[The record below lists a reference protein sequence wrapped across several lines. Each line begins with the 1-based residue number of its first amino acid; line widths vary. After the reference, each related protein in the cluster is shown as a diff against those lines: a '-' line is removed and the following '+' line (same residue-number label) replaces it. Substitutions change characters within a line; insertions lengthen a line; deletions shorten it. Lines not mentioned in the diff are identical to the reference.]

1 MKKEGQVPNFARNP
15 HRLAALWFLVLVVT
29 LANCSQAPAQNV
41 VTLVDYTN
49 VWRYLDTGADPGPD
63 WASTN
68 YNDSAW
74 PAGPGPLGVEP
85 GIPYQYP
92 LRIGTPLTLGSPST
106 PAHYF
111 RAQFH
116 FDATNFG
123 PALQL
128 RAELF
133 VDDGCV
139 IFLNG
144 TEVGRLRVPAGQTFS
159 TFASDFQHSE
169 GTNEVMTLNPALL
182 LTGTNVIAVEVHNLQ
197 ANSSDIFLGLRLRT
211 ERLAPVTFL
220 RQPAGFTGQVGKSG
234 ALSVETTGGGV
245 NHQWFRD
252 DQPIANA
259 TNATL
264 PLSPL
269 QTNQAGLY
277 WVVTSNA
284 LGAVQSES
292 ALVNVR
298 PDVRGPRVITGYLTS
313 FGTSMRII
321 LGFDEL
327 LFPASAN
334 QKTNYQ
340 VTKVETQGSEAPGML
355 IYNGGNVVLQGFS
368 SGFLAPGFTYL
379 ITINRVRDISPATNI
394 IAPDSQ
400 IIASGLETNSFVGSN
415 AVWHYHA
422 SLLDD
427 PSAAVARWFDPN
439 FQENA
444 FWQQGPAPF
453 FGSLNAGGATG
464 IFTVVPF
471 QAHRTLLRVPFLWP
485 SNAPA
490 SNALDFVI
498 SADSGVVLY
507 LNGIEIS
514 RDNLP
519 AAPVALDVNTRA
531 FTGFVTNLA
540 RSVTVTNLLPG
551 WTNWLAAAVHQRAS
565 VSAQVSDDDT
575 NLFFQVT
582 MKAGYPVS
590 PPVPA
595 LPEPPVLNLIRLNSS
610 QAQLSWTGPGFALEG
625 TTNAANPQPGPWF
638 EVPNMA
644 NPFVL
649 DLNQP
654 YRLLRL
660 RK

>member
-1 MKKEGQVPNFARNP
+1 MKKEGLVQNLARSP
-15 HRLAALWFLVLVVT
+15 HRLAALWFAVLAVA

-41 VTLVDYTN
+41 VTLVEYTN
-49 VWRYLDTGADPGPD
+49 GWRYLDTGADPGSD
-63 WASTN
+63 WATTN

-85 GIPYQYP
+85 GVPYQYP
-92 LRIGTPLTLGSPST
+92 LRIGTPLALGSPST

-111 RAQFH
+111 RTQFH

-139 IFLNG
+139 VFLNG
-144 TEVGRLRVPAGQTFS
+144 TEAGRLRVPAGQTFI

-169 GTNEVMTLNPALL
+169 GTNEVMMLNPALL
-182 LTGTNVIAVEVHNLQ
+182 LTGTNTIAVEVHNLQ
-197 ANSSDIFLGLRLRT
+197 ATSSDIFLGLRLRT

-245 NHQWFRD
+245 THQWFRNG
-252 DQPIANA
+252 QPLANA

-277 WVVTSNA
+277 WVVASNA
-284 LGAVQSES
+284 LGTAQSDS
-292 ALVNVR
+292 ALVNVS

-327 LFPASAN
+327 LLLASAN

-340 VTKVETQGSEAPGML
+340 VTKVETQSSEAPGML
-355 IYNGGNVVLQGFS
+355 IYSGVNVVLQGFS

-379 ITINRVRDISPATNI
+379 VTINRVRDPSPATNI

-400 IIASGLETNSFVGSN
+400 IIVSWPATNFFVGTN
-415 AVWHYHA
+415 ATWHYHA
-422 SLLDD
+422 SLLDN
-427 PSAAVARWFDPN
+427 PSAAEAHWFDPN
-439 FQENA
+439 FQENT

-453 FGSLNAGGATG
+453 YGSLNSGSATG
-464 IFTVVPF
+464 IFTVVPY
-471 QAHRTLLRVPFLWP
+471 QAHRTLFRVPFLWP

-490 SNALDFVI
+490 SNTLDFVI

-507 LNGIEIS
+507 LNGNELS
-514 RDNLP
+514 RDNVP
-519 AAPVALDVNTRA
+519 AVPAILDVNTRA
-531 FTGFVTNLA
+531 YSGTVASMA
-540 RSVTVTNLLPG
+540 RSVIVTNLLPG
-551 WTNWLAAAVHQRAS
+551 QTNWLTAAVHQRAS
-565 VSAQVSDDDT
+565 VSAMISDDDT
-575 NLFFQVT
+575 NFFFQVT

-590 PPVPA
+590 TPVPA
-595 LPEPPVLNLIRLNSS
+595 LPAPPILNLTRLNSS

-625 TTNAANPQPGPWF
+625 TTNSANPQPGPWF

-654 YRLLRL
+654 YRLFRL